1 MDDMDMKILRILE
14 ESGRITHEE
23 LGKKLNISRPAIHQR
38 VAKLE
43 QSGIIYGYK
52 ATIDWCKTGQVL
64 NAFIFVNAKTTDF
77 NKLMKDIMD
86 IRIESLTIEECY
98 RITGQWCLMIKIRT
112 DTTEHLTSL
121 HDEILKK
128 QGVTETF
135 TMLVLSRMDKNMLK
149 EGGNIQNE

>member
-1 MDDMDMKILRILE
+1 MDDIDISILKILE
-14 ESGRITHEE
+14 QDGRISHEE
-23 LGKKLNISRPAIHQR
+23 IGKRLHISRPAIHNR

-43 QSGIIYGYK
+43 QLGVIYGYK
-52 ATIDWCKTGQVL
+52 ASIDWCKAGQVL
-64 NAFIFVNAKTTDF
+64 NALIFINVKTTNFD
-77 NKLMKDIMD
+77 KLMKDIMN
-86 IRIESLTIEECY
+86 IEVEGLTIEECY

-149 EGGNIQNE
+149 EGRNTENE